1 VFSYADCRRVRQ
13 TISSIV
19 RAHSLAAAADAD
31 TISKAL
37 PGKAARKRRK
47 KQVLGAG

>member
-1 VFSYADCRRVRQ
+1 
-13 TISSIV
+13 V

-47 KQVLGAG
+47 KTSIGSWLRMVWGKKKEE